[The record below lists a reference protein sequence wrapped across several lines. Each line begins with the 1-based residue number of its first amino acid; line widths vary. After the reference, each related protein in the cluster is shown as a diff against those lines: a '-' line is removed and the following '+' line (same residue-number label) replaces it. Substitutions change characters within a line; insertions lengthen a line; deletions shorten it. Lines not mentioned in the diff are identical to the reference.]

1 MINEGIKA
9 YEIKLLP
16 CDEFVVKYGFTD
28 VDGNEYLVQLKND
41 AMGPGKSNLGS
52 SYELT
57 YFVWDEEIEDWSI
70 DKIVNSNIFR
80 LTKTVFG
87 EVIADFLNVRTWIK
101 SIRFEGVAKET
112 EKKFAKT
119 KRTKLYVRYLTNN
132 PIEGYRLE
140 SDMNRISLI
149 KIVK

>member
-1 MINEGIKA
+1 MIESYDINR
-9 YEIKLLP
+9 LP
-16 CDEFVVKYGFTD
+16 CDEFVVKYGFED

-41 AMGPGKSNLGS
+41 AMGPGSSKLGS

-57 YFVWDEEIEDWSI
+57 YFVWDVNIKDWSI
-70 DKIVNSNIFR
+70 NKIVNSNIFR

-87 EVIADFLNVRTWIK
+87 DVVSDFLKSRNWIK
-101 SIRFEGVAKET
+101 SIRFEGLAKET

-119 KRTKLYVRYLTNN
+119 KRTKIYVRYLTNN

-140 SDMNRISLI
+140 GDLNRINLV

>member
-41 AMGPGKSNLGS
+41 AMGPRKSNLGS

-87 EVIADFLNVRTWIK
+87 EVIADFLNVRNWIK

>member
-1 MINEGIKA
+1 MIES
-9 YEIKLLP
+9 YEIKKLP
-16 CDEFVVKYGFTD
+16 CDELVVKYGFED

-41 AMGPGKSNLGS
+41 AMGPGSLNLGS

-57 YFVWDEEIEDWSI
+57 YFVWDADIKDWSI

-87 EVIADFLNVRTWIK
+87 EVVSDFLRSRNWIK
-101 SIRFEGVAKET
+101 SIRFEGLAKET

-119 KRTKLYVRYLTNN
+119 KRTKIYVRYLTNN

-140 SDMNRISLI
+140 GDSNRINLV